1 MVQICLRDLAT
12 RFGTIRSP
20 VLTRENPPSFNIQSM
35 LLVKENYVRMRSNAL
50 EGHKLYSDSD
60 GVKGRDH
67 GRRGRFRQGRNNQ
80 GQLHEQN
87 FYYLQD
93 VANTLGMFDKRGSHH
108 ARPSRQNHSAEYGYC
123 GKFNHYEVECRKKKS
138 ESALTSRQLTNYA
151 SNSDYDDHGGM
162 FVMRHRANSKLASR
176 PTITSNAEDVWFAS
190 SHTRSHQEWFLHLT
204 EPDRPG
210 YVETGDD
217 ATHPIWHVDNVP
229 FGKEVKQTYI
239 KKVLYVPTITKNL
252 VSVGQIVGQGV
263 QVRSNHRYFFI
274 EKEGH
279 LITRGNRE

>member
-1 MVQICLRDLAT
+1 MSPDFINVNINDNEMVQICLRDLAT

-108 ARPSRQNHSAEYGYC
+108 ARPSRQNNPIECGYC
-123 GKFNHYEVECRKKKS
+123 EKFGHYEEECRKKKR
-138 ESALTSRQLTNYA
+138 ESASTSRQLTNY
-151 SNSDYDDHGGM
+151 STNSDYDE
-162 FVMRHRANSKLASR
+162 A
-176 PTITSNAEDVWFAS
+176 
-190 SHTRSHQEWFLHLT
+190 
-204 EPDRPG
+204 
-210 YVETGDD
+210 
-217 ATHPIWHVDNVP
+217 
-229 FGKEVKQTYI
+229 
-239 KKVLYVPTITKNL
+239 
-252 VSVGQIVGQGV
+252 
-263 QVRSNHRYFFI
+263 
-274 EKEGH
+274 
-279 LITRGNRE
+279 